1 MGKLLKAKEDCPHRD
16 HSDQMVLGTVR
27 WEAGPRERQP
37 RALKTKLTQGE
48 PLVLSTLRSNGSHD
62 GQAGG
67 WTVLKVA
74 KGTQGRV
81 GKYL

>member
-1 MGKLLKAKEDCPHRD
+1 MGKLHKAKEDCLNRV

-37 RALKTKLTQGE
+37 RALKTKLIQGE
-48 PLVLSTLRSNGSHD
+48 PLVLSTLRSDGSHD

-67 WTVLKVA
+67 WTALKVA
-74 KGTQGRV
+74 KGTQHRV